1 MLGGFGLDETT
12 FMDNLRVKIEEFAK
26 QSVVLKI
33 KGEWTRIS
41 GTETPAEWAMN
52 NGMPARYVFGNHPD
66 TADLLKAI
74 EQPASFAA
82 VKLSEMLESLKDI
95 KAASIADC
103 QKALVSD
110 IVPARYKKFEIS
122 LASLLEFLRGRQGNQ
137 PNNWPL
143 RPDISEFIKSQYK
156 GTIAPQIKEKIRDES
171 AEALK
176 QKILRLADD
185 NPELGLLF
193 WEG

>member
-1 MLGGFGLDETT
+1 
-12 FMDNLRVKIEEFAK
+12 MDNLRVKIEEFAK
-26 QSVVLKI
+26 HSVVPKI
-33 KGEWTRIS
+33 KEQWTRIS
-41 GTETPAEWAMN
+41 GTETSAEWAMN
-52 NGMPARYVFGNHPD
+52 NGMPARYVFAGHPD

-74 EQPASFAA
+74 EQPETFAA
-82 VKLSEMLESLKDI
+82 AKLSDMLEALKEI

-103 QKALVSD
+103 QKTFMTDV
-110 IVPARYKKFEIS
+110 VPARYKKFEIS
-122 LASLLEFLRGRQGNQ
+122 IASLLEFLCAKHGNQ

-143 RPDISEFIKSQYK
+143 RPDILEFIRSQYK
-156 GTIAPQIKEKIRDES
+156 RTIAPQIKERIRDES
-171 AEALK
+171 AEDLK